1 MSQITTQKMLRS
13 PASVDAV
20 VNEFG
25 RDDRSAL
32 DAATTATAESGRA
45 RSVAS
50 SLSRRSREQI
60 HADILEAIELTSNE
74 ASLNRIMMSV
84 FLNRNETRKH
94 LHELVRCRLVTTAA
108 AAYPGMFTAYSLTAK
123 GREILLLH
131 QRIERL
137 YQVSV

>member
-1 MSQITTQKMLRS
+1 MSQITTQKMLRP
-13 PASVDAV
+13 PASVEAAIDELGG
-20 VNEFG
+20 N
-25 RDDRSAL
+25 DRSAL
-32 DAATTATAESGRA
+32 DAAMPAATESQPA
-45 RSVAS
+45 RGLAS

-60 HADILEAIELTSNE
+60 HADILEAIESTSNE

-94 LHELVRCRLVTTAA
+94 LHELVRCRFVTTT
-108 AAYPGMFTAYSLTAK
+108 AAYPGTFTAYSLTAK

-137 YQVSV
+137 YQVLA

>member
-13 PASVDAV
+13 PVSVDDVA
-20 VNEFG
+20 EELG
-25 RDDRSAL
+25 RDDPSAL
-32 DAATTATAESGRA
+32 EARTSTAAESQPA

-60 HADILEAIELTSNE
+60 HADILEAIESTSNE

-108 AAYPGMFTAYSLTAK
+108 YPRMFTAYSLTAK

-131 QRIERL
+131 Q
-137 YQVSV
+137 

>member
-1 MSQITTQKMLRS
+1 MSQITTQEILQS
-13 PASVDAV
+13 SASADDPIQ
-20 VNEFG
+20 EPG
-25 RDDRSAL
+25 GDDRSPL
-32 DAATTATAESGRA
+32 DAAIPIAAESQPA
-45 RSVAS
+45 RSMAP

-60 HADILEAIELTSNE
+60 HADILEAIESTSNE
-74 ASLNRIMMSV
+74 ASLNKIMMNV

-94 LHELVRCRLVTTAA
+94 LHELVRCRFVTTV

-137 YQVSV
+137 YQM

>member
-1 MSQITTQKMLRS
+1 MSQITTQKMLQS

-20 VNEFG
+20 LDEFG

-32 DAATTATAESGRA
+32 DAATTAAAESGRA
-45 RSVAS
+45 RGMAS

-60 HADILEAIELTSNE
+60 HADILEAILTSDE

-94 LHELVRCRLVTTAA
+94 LHELVRCRFVTTAA
-108 AAYPGMFTAYSLTAK
+108 AYPGTFTAYSLTAR
-123 GREILLLH
+123 GREILMLH

>member
-1 MSQITTQKMLRS
+1 MSQITTQKMLQS

-20 VNEFG
+20 LDEFG
-25 RDDRSAL
+25 RGDRSAL
-32 DAATTATAESGRA
+32 DAATTAAAEAGRA
-45 RSVAS
+45 RGMAS

-108 AAYPGMFTAYSLTAK
+108 AYPGMFTAYSLTAK
-123 GREILLLH
+123 GREILMLH